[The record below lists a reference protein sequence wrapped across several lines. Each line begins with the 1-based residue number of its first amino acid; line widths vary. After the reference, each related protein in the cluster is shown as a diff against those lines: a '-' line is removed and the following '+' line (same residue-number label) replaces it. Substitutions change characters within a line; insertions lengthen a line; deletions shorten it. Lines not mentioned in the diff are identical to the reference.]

1 MPYTPVDC
9 FAAMPSP
16 VRGAFQAAAR
26 NSPWTNLFLY
36 APDTGASAAGS
47 AERDALRV
55 LVVEDSLDVAE
66 TLERTLSGWGYSA
79 KVCTSG
85 QEALALAPYFRPMV
99 VLIDIGLP
107 DMTGWELA
115 RSLRDQSQNC
125 KPVMIVITA
134 YGDQADFEA
143 SQAAGISFHLVKP
156 AFQMQLRQL
165 LARLGGDR
173 E

>member
-1 MPYTPVDC
+1 
-9 FAAMPSP
+9 
-16 VRGAFQAAAR
+16 
-26 NSPWTNLFLY
+26 
-36 APDTGASAAGS
+36 
-47 AERDALRV
+47 
-55 LVVEDSLDVAE
+55 VEDSLDVAE